1 MIRQALL
8 LGAALSLSSC
18 SVLQPTISK
27 LSFANDAAI
36 EAAELTICQAASI
49 GSIQRRFNTPELAQA
64 WKSFCSAQTQL
75 P

>member
-1 MIRQALL
+1 MFKHLLLLVAALL
-8 LGAALSLSSC
+8 LSSC
-18 SVLQPTISK
+18 AAIQPTISK

-36 EAAELTICQAASI
+36 AAAELTICQAASI

-64 WKSFCSAQTQL
+64 WKIFCSAQKQL